1 MKIYPSSL
9 VFGIEPE
16 IIHLM
21 HVIFAPN
28 QAQQKAR
35 RLFEDL
41 GTASIGYWSYLQRAF
56 LQARAFK
63 PCRSPVSAIDLSPM
77 KVYRHKLVIL

>member
-63 PCRSPVSAIDLSPM
+63 PCRTLFPAVDLSPI